1 MLALSSIAPK
11 VVPSF
16 TFNTDAGC
24 QPYRM
29 EKAIEV
35 MKSVFD
41 RRNRRWDVDDE
52 QIVRYAASVA
62 PEVEAKP

>member
-1 MLALSSIAPK
+1 M
-11 VVPSF
+11 PSC

-52 QIVRYAASVA
+52 QASDSK
-62 PEVEAKP
+62 EKGE